1 MRNFI
6 ENLFCNLRVGFFLW
20 SCRRG
25 IYGEGWGSGN
35 EEILWV

>member
-1 MRNFI
+1 MKNFT
-6 ENLFCNLRVGFFLW
+6 ENLLCNLRVGLSPW

-35 EEILWV
+35 EETS